1 MRADTDDY
9 RTLFLANVPL
19 LDTRAPIE
27 FARGS
32 FPGAINLPLMND
44 AERAAVGTCYKQ
56 QGQNAAIAL
65 GHSLVNGEIKTQ
77 RVAAWLAFAHTHPS
91 GYLYCFRGGLRSQIC
106 QQWMQEAGCH
116 YPRVR
121 GGYKA
126 LRRFL
131 LQTLE
136 TLYAQQPLLVL
147 GGRTGC
153 AKTTL
158 LQRMPAAIDLEG
170 LAHHRGSAFGKR
182 VGGQPAQID
191 FENALAIAMLR
202 TTTAQPTRAL
212 LLEDESKLIGRI
224 VLPPRLRLAMKAS
237 PLVLLDAPLEARVT
251 HSFRHYI
258 LHNLHDWQ
266 AALGA
271 SAGFAAF
278 ADELRQSLRNIQRR
292 LGNDAYAA
300 LHTLL
305 ERALAAHAAGNAD
318 PHRDWIAALLTGYY
332 DPMYD
337 YQLRKNTERIVF
349 RGDADAVG
357 EFIAQYCPTH
367 SNTDQLKEP

>member
-1 MRADTDDY
+1 MTTAVRPDTADY
-9 RTLFLANVPL
+9 RALFLAGLPL
-19 LDTRAPIE
+19 LDTRAPVE

-32 FPGAINLPLMND
+32 FPGAVNLPLMND

-56 QGQNAAIAL
+56 SGQAAAIAL
-65 GHSLVNGEIKTQ
+65 GHSLVNGEVKEQ
-77 RVAAWLAFAHTHPS
+77 RVAAWLAFARQHPA

-106 QQWMQEAGCH
+106 QQWMREAGCD

-126 LRRFL
+126 MRRFL

-136 TLYAQQPLLVL
+136 TMYAQQPLLVL

-158 LQRMPAAIDLEG
+158 LQRMPAAVDLEG

-191 FENALAIAMLR
+191 FENAFAVAALR
-202 TTTAQPTRAL
+202 MSTAHPERAL
-212 LLEDESKLIGRI
+212 LLEDESKLIGR
-224 VLPPRLRLAMKAS
+224 VLLPPNLRLAMKAA
-237 PLVLLDAPLEARVT
+237 PLVLLDAPVEARIE

-258 LHNLHDWQ
+258 LDNLREWQ
-266 AALGA
+266 EVAG
-271 SAGFAAF
+271 SADGFNSF
-278 ADELRQSLRNIQRR
+278 TNDLRQALRNIQRR
-292 LGNDAYAA
+292 LGGERHAA
-300 LHTLL
+300 LQILM
-305 ERALAAHAAGNAD
+305 ERAIANHAEGNAEL
-318 PHRDWIAALLTGYY
+318 HRDWIAELLANYY

-337 YQLRKNTERIVF
+337 YQLRKNAERIVF
-349 RGDADAVG
+349 RGTTEAVA
-357 EFIAQYCPTH
+357 EFIAQYRP
-367 SNTDQLKEP
+367 L